1 MRATNIRRPRPEPLE
16 WFVLTTLPVT
26 STADATQVLGWYAL
40 PWRGALALCPSLGLR
55 ILPETPSAQLP
66 GSQSRRWTARVALV
80 LEPRGEHTSMTN
92 LPPDR
97 AAPTAPNGRPK
108 HAADRA
114 PWQPQPWW
122 LIFVV
127 LMIANY
133 LLAQVFFPAPPSITI
148 PYTFFNAQVEAG
160 NVADVTS
167 VGDSI
172 RGTLKAPVTYP
183 PPISPE
189 LRIRTTRPASPPGDQ
204 PEARTLL
211 EFTTQRPT
219 FADQDL
225 ERRLERQGVVI
236 QAVEE
241 NTSSWFTVLV
251 GFGPTLLL
259 IGAFVLLSR
268 RATAAAGGGL
278 FGLGRSRAKR
288 YSEASP
294 TVTFD
299 DVAGIDEAE
308 AELIEIVDFL
318 KNPTK
323 YQRLGGSVPK
333 GVLLIGA
340 PGTGKTLL
348 ARAVAGQA
356 GVPFF
361 SLSASEFIEMI
372 VGVGA
377 SRVRDLFKEA
387 RAAAPAII
395 FIDELDAIGRTRGTG
410 AQLGGHDEREQT
422 LNQILTEMDGF
433 DSREGVIVL
442 AATNRADVLDQALLR
457 PGRFDRRVVVQRPDR
472 GGRAAILKVHAKTVP
487 LAPDVSLK
495 RLAAETPGLVGA
507 ELQNLVN
514 EAALL
519 AARQG
524 ARAVGAEAF
533 AEALQKI
540 TLGPARNILL
550 NPADRERTAYHEAG
564 HALLALVVPD
574 SDPVHRVSIV
584 PRGMALGAT
593 YQLPVD
599 DRTSYAE
606 DYLRARI
613 TCALGGRAAEQLV
626 YGVVTTGAENDLQ
639 QVTEIARHMVL
650 RWGMSETLGP
660 VSFVAPQDDGL
671 PPAFQHQP
679 YSEAT
684 AELIDAEVRRI
695 IEQCHDDADRRLA
708 EHRDKLDALAHALLK
723 LESLNEKEI
732 RDVIGLAKPPSQE
745 DAEETMTTTGTDKDV
760 ESWENEGGYAPG
772 NDEGE
777 SAWGKDE
784 GPWEG

>member
-1 MRATNIRRPRPEPLE
+1 MPTPKEAASGRRSVRPRP
-16 WFVLTTLPVT
+16 
-26 STADATQVLGWYAL
+26 
-40 PWRGALALCPSLGLR
+40 
-55 ILPETPSAQLP
+55 
-66 GSQSRRWTARVALV
+66 
-80 LEPRGEHTSMTN
+80 
-92 LPPDR
+92 
-97 AAPTAPNGRPK
+97 
-108 HAADRA
+108 
-114 PWQPQPWW
+114 WW
-122 LIFVV
+122 LFFLVIM
-127 LMIANY
+127 LANY
-133 LLAQVFFPAPPSITI
+133 LATQFLFPDPVSITV
-148 PYTFFNAQVEAG
+148 PYTFFKQQVEAG

-167 VGDSI
+167 VGDAI
-172 RGTLKAPVTYP
+172 QGTFKSNTTYP
-183 PPISPE
+183 PKGTGAP
-189 LRIRTTRPASPPGDQ
+189 PADAPTPRASMQ
-204 PEARTLL
+204 FR
-211 EFTTQRPT
+211 TQRPA

-225 ERRLERQGVVI
+225 EKRLDEKGVI
-236 QAVEE
+236 IKAVDE
-241 NTSSWFTVLV
+241 NASSWFKLLV

-259 IGAFVLLSR
+259 VGAFVLFSR
-268 RATAAAGGGL
+268 RAAAAGSGL

-288 YSEASP
+288 YSEEQP
-294 TVTFD
+294 KVTFD

-308 AELIEIVDFL
+308 NDLIELVDFL
-318 KNPTK
+318 KNPAK
-323 YQRLGGSVPK
+323 YQRLGGTVPK

-377 SRVRDLFKEA
+377 SRVRDLFKQA
-387 RAAAPAII
+387 REAAPAII
-395 FIDELDAIGRTRGTG
+395 FIDELDAIGRTRGSG
-410 AQLGGHDEREQT
+410 SQIGGHDEREQT

-472 GGRAAILKVHAKTVP
+472 AGRAAILAVHTKHVP
-487 LAPDVSLK
+487 LAPDVSLE

-507 ELQNLVN
+507 ELRNLVN

-519 AARQG
+519 AARTDG
-524 ARAVGAEAF
+524 NTVGAEDF

-550 NPADRERTAYHEAG
+550 NPVDRQRTAYHEAG
-564 HALLALVVPD
+564 HALLALLIPG

-593 YQLPVD
+593 WQLPID

-606 DYLRARI
+606 DYLRTRI
-613 TCALGGRAAEQLV
+613 TCALGGRAAEKIV

-639 QVTEIARHMVL
+639 QVTEIARRMVL

-671 PPAFQHQP
+671 PAAFQQRP

-684 AELIDAEVRRI
+684 SVLIDGEVRHIVDESHR
-695 IEQCHDDADRRLA
+695 EAARLLA
-708 EHRDKLDALAHALLK
+708 RHRDQLDALAHALLSA
-723 LESLNEKEI
+723 ESLNGAEI
-732 RDVIGLAKPPSQE
+732 RDATGLMERP
-745 DAEETMTTTGTDKDV
+745 
-760 ESWENEGGYAPG
+760 AP
-772 NDEGE
+772 EPE
-777 SAWGKDE
+777 VL
-784 GPWEG
+784 GPVAAGAR